1 MKLLDSDLK
10 KSAWIDGQSC
20 KVLLRSKA
28 LPEVL
33 VWLNSVITNDDD
45 FNEDSE
51 KKDIY
56 QLFMDINDALSNP
69 QNDETFVEF
78 IHITYC

>member
-1 MKLLDSDLK
+1 MFLNTGFKN
-10 KSAWIDGQSC
+10 SAWIDGHSC

-33 VWLNSVITNDDD
+33 VWLNSFIISDDN
-45 FNEDSE
+45 FNEDSG

-56 QLFMDINDALSNP
+56 QLFIDTNDALLNP
-69 QNDETFVEF
+69 QDN
-78 IHITYC
+78 

>member
-1 MKLLDSDLK
+1 MRKGDVLKLLDSDLK
-10 KSAWIDGQSC
+10 KSAWIDGQSR

-33 VWLNSVITNDDD
+33 VWLNNVITNDDD

-56 QLFMDINDALSNP
+56 QLFMDIND
-69 QNDETFVEF
+69 VCG
-78 IHITYC
+78 IHS